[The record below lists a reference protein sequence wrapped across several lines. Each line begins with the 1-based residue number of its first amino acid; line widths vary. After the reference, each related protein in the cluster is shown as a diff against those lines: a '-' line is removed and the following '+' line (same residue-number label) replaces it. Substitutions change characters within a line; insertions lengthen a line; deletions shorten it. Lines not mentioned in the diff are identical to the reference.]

1 MAKYGYDVT
10 VFEALH
16 EIGGVLKYSIPEYRL
31 PKKVVD
37 VEIDNLAKMGV
48 EFVKDC
54 IIGKTLSVEQLE
66 EEDVYKRQALYHP
79 QRSLRQRA

>member
-1 MAKYGYDVT
+1 MAFLSSD
-10 VFEALH
+10 
-16 EIGGVLKYSIPEYRL
+16 L
-31 PKKVVD
+31 PNKVVD

-66 EEDVYKRQALYHP
+66 EEGFKGIFVASGAGLPNFMNIPGENSINILSSNEYLTV
-79 QRSLRQRA
+79 ST